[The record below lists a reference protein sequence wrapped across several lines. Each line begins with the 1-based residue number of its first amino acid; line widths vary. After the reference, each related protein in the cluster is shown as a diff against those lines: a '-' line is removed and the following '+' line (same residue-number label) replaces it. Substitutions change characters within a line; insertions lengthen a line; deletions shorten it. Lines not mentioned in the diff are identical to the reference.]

1 LQKVRVL
8 VVDDHSVVRAGVR
21 MLVDAQPDMEV
32 VGEAAEGEEAVA
44 KVGELMPDVVL
55 MDIHMPGVNG
65 LQATRQIKKRFPQV
79 CVLALTMYDNE
90 EYFFE
95 MLSAGGSGYVL
106 KNAAPSELVSA
117 IRAVH
122 KGGSYLYPTVA
133 RALVDD
139 YLGRVAAGG
148 ERTTYNVL
156 TKEYKVASLKG
167 EQREPML
174 TKDLREAQRVI
185 SELRVG
191 QLAPVAAL
199 DKRELYYVR
208 VRSDV
213 SLGGVNSWFARM
225 TGEAEETPWVQ
236 SSLLTPVRGQ

>member
-1 LQKVRVL
+1 MGTRRRRPIGSVALVASLLAAVLLGAGGAAAQVRVSNL
-8 VVDDHSVVRAGVR
+8 
-21 MLVDAQPDMEV
+21 
-32 VGEAAEGEEAVA
+32 AVFLNDYD
-44 KVGELMPDVVL
+44 VTVTVVL
-55 MDIHMPGVNG
+55 FGAVPSALHESIHTGIAAHVRYYVELWQHTPLGIDRR
-65 LQATRQIKKRFPQV
+65 LQARTVERQI
-79 CVLALTMYDNE
+79 
-90 EYFFE
+90 
-95 MLSAGGSGYVL
+95 
-106 KNAAPSELVSA
+106 
-117 IRAVH
+117 
-122 KGGSYLYPTVA
+122 
-133 RALVDD
+133 
-139 YLGRVAAGG
+139 
-148 ERTTYNVL
+148 TYNVL
-156 TKEYKVASLKG
+156 TREYKVASLKG

>member
-1 LQKVRVL
+1 MGTRRRRPIGSVALVASLLAAVLLGAGGAAAQVRVSNL
-8 VVDDHSVVRAGVR
+8 
-21 MLVDAQPDMEV
+21 
-32 VGEAAEGEEAVA
+32 AVFLNDYD
-44 KVGELMPDVVL
+44 VTVTVVL
-55 MDIHMPGVNG
+55 FGAVPSALHESIHTGIAAHVRYYVELWQHAPLGIDRR
-65 LQATRQIKKRFPQV
+65 LQARTVERQI
-79 CVLALTMYDNE
+79 
-90 EYFFE
+90 
-95 MLSAGGSGYVL
+95 
-106 KNAAPSELVSA
+106 
-117 IRAVH
+117 
-122 KGGSYLYPTVA
+122 
-133 RALVDD
+133 
-139 YLGRVAAGG
+139 
-148 ERTTYNVL
+148 TYNVL

>member
-1 LQKVRVL
+1 MGTRRRRPIGSVALVASLLAAVLLGAGGAAAQVRVSNL
-8 VVDDHSVVRAGVR
+8 
-21 MLVDAQPDMEV
+21 
-32 VGEAAEGEEAVA
+32 AVFLNDYD
-44 KVGELMPDVVL
+44 VTVTVVL
-55 MDIHMPGVNG
+55 FGAVPSALHESIHTGIAAHVRYYVELWQHTPLGIDRR
-65 LQATRQIKKRFPQV
+65 LQARTVERQI
-79 CVLALTMYDNE
+79 
-90 EYFFE
+90 
-95 MLSAGGSGYVL
+95 
-106 KNAAPSELVSA
+106 
-117 IRAVH
+117 
-122 KGGSYLYPTVA
+122 
-133 RALVDD
+133 
-139 YLGRVAAGG
+139 
-148 ERTTYNVL
+148 TYNVL

-236 SSLLTPVRGQ
+236 SSLLTPVRSQ